1 MLAFFQKSLTNHISY
16 VKISDASLTHFY
28 VIQFEGLKGRS
39 SDIAI
44 QLQQI
49 AEFKYKPATISTSL
63 SKDGEYKKINGS
75 ILKTK
80 KLFETDNL
88 ALQNDVFLSG
98 YSLEETIIKNA
109 TNWDD
114 IDEKDKEKGK
124 DKERGKDKAKEMEKG
139 KDKEMENEILEKIEF
154 QKETKV
160 FCHIFSIIGVGKI
173 HICENEILLFL
184 NSVDDITRYFSLLM
198 HYIYPNTPHVLT
210 KEEERFIKNNTL
222 VQEMKRTTKLFN
234 YSYATERTLERSY
247 LILDYW
253 QTLPCLYF
261 SLYGS
266 IYILD
271 IYDNLKKVSEL
282 TESSDETDPIID
294 QGFYNIYTNAFT
306 SIEDVK
312 NQNTQFLLPKTTA
325 LVSKNKEGEISIY
338 TPVGNIYIDEIIDD
352 MFIRQSYRPSRKIT
366 NPVFSRVAMDA
377 TRIKDTKKAIRTLIA
392 QKDVRRFCKDLDIDY
407 LLNMPETKQKMILQE
422 CKKLKDSYLATFF
435 VKMIS
440 MPSQYDETNP
450 IIIELTDESGG
461 GDGGVGV
468 SGPIVKDKKLALEE
482 NLEKEK
488 AQIDVFHNDRKD
500 MRKFNFYSSV
510 TKTLDQLKVYSRD
523 VEKRVHK
530 AGSITNAWMKCWEM
544 IHTFNLVPV
553 DHPDTFTIFCNA
565 EFPGAF
571 ILALNHYIK
580 TCTNSKKYEWYAN
593 SLWPGDGKGANKE
606 IFKDSFK
613 LYEKYPNRWLMN
625 AENGGSVLDPKM
637 IKIIED
643 RLADKV
649 DLYTSDIGIG
659 AEFNEE
665 AEAPLN
671 LGQIICALKTLKEG
685 GTMVCKMFLFFKPF
699 NMSLLRLLC
708 NVFKHFYVTKPMA
721 SRGGN
726 SEIYII
732 GKGYK
737 KDQGVIDTLMDA
749 LVHWNKASVNTYITP
764 ITEDFYV
771 KLVYA
776 LYYIYGRQLHF
787 LKKNMDIVKALYGYF
802 KGRETSKINDVDIK
816 NAGESEEFNFRQH
829 LVNTWKI
836 KYPVPYLLKDY
847 DL

>member
-1 MLAFFQKSLTNHISY
+1 MLAFLQKSVTNHISY
-16 VKISDASLTHFY
+16 VKISDTSLTHFY

-63 SKDGEYKKINGS
+63 SKDGDYKKINGA

-80 KLFETDNL
+80 KLFETEKL

-98 YSLEETIIKNA
+98 YSLEETVIKNA

-114 IDEKDKEKGK
+114 IDEKEKGT
-124 DKERGKDKAKEMEKG
+124 EKG
-139 KDKEMENEILEKIEF
+139 TETIEF

-160 FCHIFSIIGVGKI
+160 FCHIFSIIGLGKI

-198 HYIYPNTPHVLT
+198 YYIYPNTPHVLT
-210 KEEERFIKNNTL
+210 KEEERFIKNNTM
-222 VQEMKRTTKLFN
+222 VQEMKHTTKLFN
-234 YSYATERTLERSY
+234 YSYATDRTLERSY

-271 IYDNLKKVSEL
+271 IYDNLKKVGEL
-282 TESSDETDPIID
+282 GESTDEVDPIID
-294 QGFYNIYTNAFT
+294 QGFYNIYTNTFT
-306 SIEDVK
+306 SIEDLK
-312 NQNTQFLLPKTTA
+312 NQNTQFLLPKTSA
-325 LVSKNKEGEISIY
+325 LVSKNKDGEISIY
-338 TPVGNIYIDEIIDD
+338 TPVGNIYIDEIVAN
-352 MFIRQSYRPSRKIT
+352 MFTRQSYRPSRKIT
-366 NPVFSRVAMDA
+366 NPLFSRVAMDA
-377 TRIKDTKKAIRTLIA
+377 TRITGTKKAIRTLMA

-407 LLNMPETKQKMILQE
+407 LLNMPATKQKMILQE
-422 CKKLKDSYLATFF
+422 CKKIKDSYLATFF

-440 MPSQYDETNP
+440 MPSQYDESNP
-450 IIIELTDESGG
+450 IIIELTDEG
-461 GDGGVGV
+461 GDGGGG
-468 SGPIVKDKKLALEE
+468 GPIVKDKKLALEE

-488 AQIDVFHNDRKD
+488 ARIDVFHNDRKD
-500 MRKFNFYSSV
+500 MRKFNFYSAV
-510 TKTLDQLKVYSRD
+510 TKTLDQLKVYARE

-580 TCTNSKKYEWYAN
+580 TCTKSKKYEWYAN

-613 LYEKYPNRWLMN
+613 LYEKYPTRWLMN
-625 AENGGSVLDPKM
+625 AENEGSVLDPKM

-659 AEFNEE
+659 AEFDEEE

-671 LGQIICALKTLKEG
+671 LGQIICGLKTLKEE

-699 NMSLLRLLC
+699 NMSLLRLLS

-749 LVHWNKASVNTYITP
+749 IVHWNKKSVNTFITP

-776 LYYIYGRQLHF
+776 LYYIYGRQLVF
-787 LKKNMDIVKALYGYF
+787 LKKNMDIVKATYNYF
-802 KGRETSKINDVDIK
+802 NGREPKYINASDIEKTTEGEDFKFRKQLVEIWK
-816 NAGESEEFNFRQH
+816 N
-829 LVNTWKI
+829 
-836 KYPVPYLLKDY
+836 KYPILPLTKAD